1 MRRARST
8 VATLALS
15 LAGCGGVHH
24 TIRADVPQP
33 ATLAVLPFAGDA
45 DVATREAARALVQ
58 SRLAARGYRLAETPW
73 VDRVLSERGWLR
85 DPAKFAAEGL
95 AIDRVIEALGVD
107 AVVVGRDL
115 DESSFNVILLRR
127 HAFGGSLAVERPTGT
142 YWSANHSAGAFGGFL
157 LMSGQLFTEVRAQ
170 GDHRTPMSTLAL
182 VDEFVADIVA
192 TVPARRTASEAGAE
206 PAIGQVRASRSPSPE
221 GATRLVVES
230 DATPGCTLWLDL
242 PPTAIGVPMVALAN
256 APGRYRG
263 THDLPAGAA
272 LETVVVRARSRYGRE
287 SRVEVRP

>member
-1 MRRARST
+1 MSRAPSI
-8 VATLALS
+8 AALLALS

-24 TIRADVPQP
+24 TLRTDVPQP

-73 VDRVLSERGWLR
+73 VDRVLSEHGWLR
-85 DPAKFAAEGL
+85 DPAKFDGERL
-95 AIDRVIEALGVD
+95 AIDQVIAALGVD

-115 DESSFNVILLRR
+115 DESSFNVFLLRR
-127 HAFGGSLAVERPTGT
+127 HAFGGALAVQRPAGT

-182 VDEFVADIVA
+182 VDEFVADVVA
-192 TVPARRTASEAGAE
+192 TVPARTLAPDTGAE
-206 PAIGQVRASRSPSPE
+206 PAIGQVRASRSPSAD
-221 GATRLVVES
+221 GATRIVVES

-242 PPTAIGVPMVALAN
+242 PPTAVGVPMVALAD

-263 THDLPAGAA
+263 THDLPAEATPG
-272 LETVVVRARSRYGRE
+272 TVVVRARSRYGRE
-287 SRVEVRP
+287 TRVEVKP